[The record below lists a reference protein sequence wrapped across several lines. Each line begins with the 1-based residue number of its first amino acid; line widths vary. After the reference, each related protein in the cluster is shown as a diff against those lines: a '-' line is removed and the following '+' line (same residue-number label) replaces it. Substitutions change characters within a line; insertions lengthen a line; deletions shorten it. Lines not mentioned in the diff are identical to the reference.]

1 MKTVNTAKEVKI
13 VIPFIYDNEPG
24 RIMVDFKGKL
34 GIEFDGLEVKEAYYA
49 TMAEEIVVHA
59 TVKEDRYETLLN
71 MYRKGEPVVRV
82 VKTAV
87 VNGRLEI
94 INRAKWL

>member
-1 MKTVNTAKEVKI
+1 
-13 VIPFIYDNEPG
+13 
-24 RIMVDFKGKL
+24 
-34 GIEFDGLEVKEAYYA
+34 
-49 TMAEEIVVHA
+49 MAEEIVVHA